1 MLVKNLE
8 NVLLGCL
15 GLGLWSELTGLFP
28 RQIGQWTCLNIS
40 LTFHS
45 INQQVVIL
53 SLDPKNNECVAAL
66 LLELETQ
73 RRAEQQERDA
83 PDAKRR
89 TDLDR
94 READDRVALL
104 AAQLAMLTVASL
116 PAPSEV
122 VSPFLG
128 GWLGVDIHPSLHRRS
143 DRGLRQL
150 RFQLEGK
157 IGPQG

>member
-1 MLVKNLE
+1 M
-8 NVLLGCL
+8 
-15 GLGLWSELTGLFP
+15 
-28 RQIGQWTCLNIS
+28 
-40 LTFHS
+40 
-45 INQQVVIL
+45 
-53 SLDPKNNECVAAL
+53 
-66 LLELETQ
+66 ETQ